1 MLRQLVTGFLLC
13 LLSSNA
19 PSQDLKGK
27 DALADLALARQALET
42 IHPGYDR
49 YTDKAVLDRYWES
62 VEQNA
67 AKGIGP
73 GDLYVELSF
82 LLAQIRCDHT
92 LAELPEAMAKQ
103 RDSLPAYLPF
113 RFRLFD
119 DRMYVDVAG
128 DTGLSRGEEILS
140 VDGVPIAQ
148 WLSILDPLVPVDG
161 DSRQSKPPKIEYSAE
176 FQGGAFDH
184 FASLLTPLLP
194 VAARLEVRNTNGETR
209 TVFVER
215 IGYEAYQ
222 GLTGEKRYSRNFD
235 TSVRFE
241 TVGDDGAYL
250 AVDTFVNYRQPVNPV
265 EFLKPYFVQLEKEGR
280 DKLIVDLRRNG
291 GGSDDAQTALL
302 RYLISK
308 PVLQREGV
316 LTRITSIEPD
326 IRPHINTWDQAALNP
341 DPDWYER
348 AADGFY
354 RFVAGPAPTP
364 VEPLPHA
371 FTGEVVILT
380 SPTNASGVTHML
392 ANLANHGG
400 FTFVGDKTGGAPTG
414 ATANVI
420 FFLKLPES
428 GIVIRLPVQRT
439 LIAGRESLPQRDGLA
454 PDVPVPQ
461 TAEDYFNGI
470 DRTFEV
476 AKEALGL

>member
-1 MLRQLVTGFLLC
+1 MLRQLVTGLLLF

-49 YTDKAVLDRYWES
+49 YTDKAVLDRLWEN
-62 VEQNA
+62 VERTA
-67 AKGIGP
+67 EKGIEP

-82 LLAQIRCDHT
+82 VLAQIRCDHT
-92 LAELPEAMAKQ
+92 LAELPENMAKE
-103 RDSLPAYLPF
+103 RDTLPAYLPF
-113 RFRLFD
+113 RFRLFEE
-119 DRMYVDVAG
+119 RMYVDIPG
-128 DTGLSRGEEILS
+128 DTGLARGDEILS
-140 VDGVPIAQ
+140 IDGAPVGQ
-148 WLSILDPLVPVDG
+148 WLSLLEQMIPVDG
-161 DSRQSKPPKIEYSAE
+161 DAWQSKIPKIEYSTE
-176 FQGGAFDH
+176 FQGGALDH

-194 VAARLEVRNTNGETR
+194 IAARLELLDSNGETR
-209 TVFVER
+209 TVLVDR

-241 TVGDDGAYL
+241 TIGDDGAYL
-250 AVDTFVNYRQPVNPV
+250 AVDSFVNYRQPVDPV
-265 EFLKPYFVQLEKEGR
+265 EFLKPYFVQLEEEGR
-280 DKLIVDLRRNG
+280 DKLVVDLRRNG

-316 LTRITSIEPD
+316 LTRITSIDPE

-341 DPDWYER
+341 DPDWFEP
-348 AADGFY
+348 AGNGFY
-354 RFVAGPAPTP
+354 RLVAGPPPTP
-364 VEPLPHA
+364 AEPLPHA

-392 ANLANHGG
+392 ANLENHGG
-400 FTFVGDKTGGAPTG
+400 FTFVGEKTGGAPTG

-420 FFLKLPES
+420 FFLTLPES

-461 TAEDYFNGI
+461 TAKDYFNGT
-470 DRTFEV
+470 DRALDV
-476 AKEALGL
+476 AKESLGL